1 MELKQA
7 LDRLAELQRKMYA
20 YQAASSSLYLDGT
33 TVAPKDTAEGRGV
46 ALGVLAG
53 EQHKLFSD
61 PQVGELLD
69 LKPSTV
75 QTRLAR
81 GRERLKKLLTED

>member
-46 ALGVLAG
+46 ALGVLVG
-53 EQHKLFSD
+53 EQL
-61 PQVGELLD
+61 VLL
-69 LKPSTV
+69 PG
-75 QTRLAR
+75 QI
-81 GRERLKKLLTED
+81 GRAHV